1 MMPELTAETLAGL
14 STQEKRALL
23 ARLLREKK
31 AAEPARDLP
40 VSASQRRMWLLAQLD
55 PGSPTY
61 TVFAP
66 LRLRGALDESAL
78 RRSVTEIV
86 RRHEA
91 LRTTFHQRGDT
102 VFQRVGSVDVVMPV
116 HDLSAAPERAGEL
129 LRELN
134 DRPFDLAAGPL
145 LRTDLLRLGEREHIL
160 LLSVHHIAFD
170 GWSRGVFGTEL
181 MACYA
186 AFQAGRAPELAPL
199 PVRYTDYTARRS
211 ASDDQLA
218 YWRERLAEV
227 PPVDIPGDRLRPPQ
241 PGTAGA
247 RYASWVPDEVL
258 AGLTELSRRNRT
270 TLFITLLAAFQT
282 LLARLS
288 GTHDISVVTPVAG
301 RTRTE
306 LEGLIGL
313 FLNSLVLRTDLSGDP
328 GFTEALTRVNATAIG
343 AYAHQDVS
351 FDAVVEELRPSRDL
365 GRPPFTP
372 FSFLL
377 QNVPEGELG
386 GAGLDVE
393 WLDLESGTAKSDLQL
408 IYGFEGGRLGAV
420 WVYRTELY
428 RREDIERFDA
438 MMATLLAGIVAA
450 PGTPISALPLGSGI
464 GADEYGP
471 VASIPDVRLPDL
483 VSGHAARTPDAPA
496 VDDGTSRLTYGEL
509 DDYAHA
515 LAHKLIEHGVRRGD
529 RVGIHAD
536 RTVATPV
543 AALAVLLTGAAYL
556 PLDPEVPDDRRAELC
571 ADADVRLVLTDGDPG
586 LGGSV
591 PVLPITLE
599 AGPRI
604 EQRGSQDDVAYVL
617 YTSGSTG
624 KPKGVAVPH
633 RAVLNYLTGIDA
645 EFGLPGDATYA
656 MVQPFSVDSSV
667 IMLWGAFHAG
677 GLLVLIDRVSALDA
691 ETLRERMARTPIDCM
706 KIAPTHLALLHR
718 SGDPAALMPKRWL
731 SIGGEA
737 SQWDWA
743 RMLTGL
749 RPGCAVYN
757 HYGPTETTVGVT
769 TWLVDPD
776 REPRHPVT
784 PIGRPLA
791 NVGVHIL
798 DRAYRAV
805 PVLVTGDLYI
815 SGESVALGY
824 HGRPDLTAAAFV
836 PDPFGAPGARMYR
849 TGDVARWRPD
859 GTVEFLGRAD
869 AQVKIRGNR
878 VEPDEVAVVLR
889 GNDDVDESI
898 VDVVGDGPD
907 RRLIGYVTL
916 RSGAN
921 TTPAALRAYLAGKL
935 PKHMVPARIV
945 VLEKMPLSAHGKVNR
960 RALAQAA
967 ANVPEQTGAEPDFA
981 AATPAEIRMSEIWRR
996 LLGVSSVGRADNF
1009 FAIGGHSLLA
1019 AGLVARLTEEFGVAV
1034 PLREVFAHQT
1044 VATLT
1049 EAVQRIAG
1057 SGAGSVARR
1066 SVVRF
1071 GPITEAPV
1079 IFWTHPVSGT
1089 VSCYRELA
1097 ALLAPEFAVVGLQSP
1112 DLEGA
1117 DGPRTSIEEL
1127 AAIYLEAILATQPD
1141 GRYRLAGWSMGGL
1154 ISIEVARQ
1162 LRALGREVAPVL
1174 MVDSY
1179 LAAPSAQ
1186 SLAQLP
1192 LGVFAAEFV
1201 ANIAASDGRSARRP
1215 TEELA
1220 AVPEPELLAAVR
1232 DWLIDAGLINDSVP
1246 ESVVAQRLAVF
1257 RANGLALRAYRG
1269 GPYEGDVVLVKAE
1282 QTEADPGCWAQAG
1295 VRPRVTVLPGDHFSV
1310 VRPPTTTD
1318 LAALVRGT
1326 FSS

>member
-40 VSASQRRMWLLAQLD
+40 VSASQRRMWLLSQLD

-66 LRLRGALDESAL
+66 LRLRGELDESAL
-78 RRSVTEIV
+78 RRSVAEIV

-91 LRTTFHQRGDT
+91 LRTTFHQSGDT

-116 HDLSAAPERAGEL
+116 HDLSAAPDRAGEL

-186 AFQAGRAPELAPL
+186 AFHAGRAPELAPL
-199 PVRYTDYTARRS
+199 PVRYTDFTARRS

-247 RYASWVPDEVL
+247 RYVSWVPDEVL

-428 RREDIERFDA
+428 RTEDIERFDA

-450 PGTPISALPLGSGI
+450 PGTPISALPLGAGI

-471 VASIPDVRLPDL
+471 VVPIPDVRLPDL
-483 VSGHAARTPDAPA
+483 VSGHAARQPDAPA
-496 VDDGTSRLTYGEL
+496 VDDGTRRLTYGEL

-645 EFGLPGDATYA
+645 EFGLPGAATYA

-749 RPGCAVYN
+749 RPGCAVHN

-769 TWLVDPD
+769 TWRVDPD

-798 DRAYRAV
+798 DRSYQPV

-878 VEPDEVAVVLR
+878 VEPDEIAVVLR
-889 GNDDVDESI
+889 GSGDVEQSI

-921 TTPAALRAYLAGKL
+921 TTPAALRGYLAGKL

-967 ANVPEQTGAEPDFA
+967 ASAPEQTGAEPDFA

-996 LLGVSSVGRADNF
+996 LLGVSSVGREDNF

-1049 EAVQRIAG
+1049 EAVQRIGG

-1071 GPITEAPV
+1071 GPVTGAPV
-1079 IFWTHPVSGT
+1079 IFWPHPVSGT

-1127 AAIYLEAILATQPD
+1127 AAIYLDAILATQPD
-1141 GRYRLAGWSMGGL
+1141 GPYRLAGWSMGGL

-1192 LGVFAAEFV
+1192 LGVFAAEFA

-1215 TEELA
+1215 AEELA

-1282 QTEADPGCWAQAG
+1282 RTEADPGCWAEAG

-1318 LAALVRGT
+1318 LAALVRDA